1 MTKQSA
7 ICTAGRKTPKPAS
20 SIRKPAGK
28 SRKPKPEPKT
38 APRRTAK
45 SVTGVLRL
53 PAVGE
58 KLTRTYKGKEIVV
71 EVIEGGFKYQGETY
85 TSLSALAKKITGY
98 PAISGPAFFGL
109 WKSAAAEEK

>member
-1 MTKQSA
+1 MTRQSTTH
-7 ICTAGRKTPKPAS
+7 TAGRKTSKPAS
-20 SIRKPAGK
+20 SIKKPAGK

-38 APRRTAK
+38 VPRRTAK
-45 SVTGVLRL
+45 PVTGILRL

-71 EVIEGGFKYQGETY
+71 EVTADGFRYGGETY

-109 WKSAAAEEK
+109 WKRTAEAK